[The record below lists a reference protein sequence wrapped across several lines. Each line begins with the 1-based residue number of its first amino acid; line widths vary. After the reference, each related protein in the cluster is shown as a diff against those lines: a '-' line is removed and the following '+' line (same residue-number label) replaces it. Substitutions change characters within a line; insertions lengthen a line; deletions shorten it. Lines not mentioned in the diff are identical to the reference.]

1 MANLTSKE
9 LSALEDQLNCEQML
23 IKKFKLYSQ
32 NATDPQIK
40 EKCEKMAQRHKQ
52 HFDTLMGHLY

>member
-32 NATDPQIK
+32 TATDPKIK
-40 EKCEKMAQRHKQ
+40 EKCDKMARQHKQ